1 MKFKAVDFSNVPAF
15 GEVAARLGRIAP
27 TSMPE
32 KAGKDFDTDIY
43 RIYVKKPSED
53 SIPID
58 LGADLLANIRDNPE
72 GDQSRYTKELR
83 TQLDGAILGAFRRA
97 ATVRP

>member
-58 LGADLLANIRDNPE
+58 LERTF
-72 GDQSRYTKELR
+72 SRTFATTRKATKAG
-83 TQLDGAILGAFRRA
+83 TQRNSERSLTGRF
-97 ATVRP
+97 